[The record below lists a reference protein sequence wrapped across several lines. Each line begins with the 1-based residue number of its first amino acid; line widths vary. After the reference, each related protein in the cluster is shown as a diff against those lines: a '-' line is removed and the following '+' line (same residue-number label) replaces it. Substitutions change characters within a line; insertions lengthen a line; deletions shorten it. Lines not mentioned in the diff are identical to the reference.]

1 MRTVHNGPGVAVR
14 SFVAAMLLLAFTT
27 TGDARPRKAKPRPAK
42 VPKAAPAP
50 TPAPTPPPEPVT
62 PQPAIPVVPAP
73 SPDPVPAPA
82 PNEQRETTEDVVLHR
97 QPGERSAAVGK
108 LPKGTIVV
116 VERVEGR
123 WYRVRADKLVGY
135 LTRTTVSGGDVAIE
149 DTTGA
154 WGAQRRTDVAATG
167 LIVHVSAESS
177 TLFAEPRADAPVV
190 GAVARGSELMILEG
204 PRTAG
209 WLHARDERANEGWIR
224 QAHVAD
230 GTASVALGEVVAA
243 SPPTLAAPSASA
255 TITTEPASRGRSTLS
270 VRADAGIG
278 YRVVGMSLSS
288 NGSGGL
294 ANYVMSADAT
304 AAALDVDVVAR
315 VSQRLFVGV
324 DGRVLLA
331 RSSPGIDYVGPSGPP
346 GKIPFSTFGTDV
358 GVRVGVT
365 AKQMFEIAVRAGG
378 HYDAFLA
385 RDVDNVAMLPR
396 ERLSGLTAGVR
407 VDVLPPRSRVSVT
420 GRFDALVIG
429 SRAQTPGL
437 EDGTSSTARAVW
449 SGVTIRVQLA
459 PHLAVLSAYDFGRAT
474 TQWTGMSI
482 RDPSVTEAR
491 RVDSTQLVQIGLS
504 TDL

>member
-1 MRTVHNGPGVAVR
+1 M
-14 SFVAAMLLLAFTT
+14 
-27 TGDARPRKAKPRPAK
+27 
-42 VPKAAPAP
+42 
-50 TPAPTPPPEPVT
+50 
-62 PQPAIPVVPAP
+62 
-73 SPDPVPAPA
+73 
-82 PNEQRETTEDVVLHR
+82 LHR

-108 LPKGTIVV
+108 LPKGTSVV
-116 VERVEGR
+116 VERVDGR
-123 WYRVRADKLVGY
+123 WYRVRAGKLVGY

-190 GAVARGSELMILEG
+190 GAVTRGSELMILEG

-230 GTASVALGEVVAA
+230 GTAAVALGEVGAA
-243 SPPTLAAPSASA
+243 SPPTLGASSSA
-255 TITTEPASRGRSTLS
+255 TITTQPAARGRSGVS

-278 YRVVGMSLSS
+278 YRVLGMSLSS
-288 NGSGGL
+288 NGSSGL

-304 AAALDVDVVAR
+304 AAALDLDVVVR
-315 VSQRLFVGV
+315 VSQRLFVAV

-331 RSSPGIDYVGPSGPP
+331 RSSPGIDYLGPSGPP

-358 GVRVGVT
+358 GARVGMT
-365 AKQMFEIAVRAGG
+365 AKQMFELAVRAGG

-437 EDGTSSTARAVW
+437 EDGTSSTARALW

-459 PHLAVLSAYDFGRAT
+459 RHLGVLIAYDFGRAT